1 MRKMLALA
9 ILFVLA
15 LAACADSDGNGGS
28 DPTENSWRLESGTLD
43 GEAIPI
49 LDDHAITL
57 TFDEEGGV
65 GGTSACNSYFGGYT
79 ISGSEIAISDLG
91 QTMMACSPE
100 EVMDSETAYLEALA
114 GVDSFAATDSQLTLT
129 GDGVELVFVLD
140 ESE

>member
-1 MRKMLALA
+1 MRRTLALA
-9 ILFVLA
+9 ILVALA
-15 LAACADSDGNGGS
+15 LVACADSDGNGGS
-28 DPTENSWRLESGTLD
+28 DPTEHSWRLQSGTLD

-57 TFDEEGGV
+57 SFDEESV
-65 GGTSACNSYFGGYT
+65 GGTSACNSYFGGYA

-140 ESE
+140 ESG